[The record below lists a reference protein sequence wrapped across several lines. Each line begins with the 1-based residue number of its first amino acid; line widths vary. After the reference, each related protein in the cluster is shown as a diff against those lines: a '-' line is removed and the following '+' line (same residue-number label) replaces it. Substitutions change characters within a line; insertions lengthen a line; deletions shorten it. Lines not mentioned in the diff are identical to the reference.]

1 MDRGA
6 CRTTARGVAKN
17 QLIGLKWSALE
28 PMLRN
33 KRSLLKE
40 KPGATTRD

>member
-1 MDRGA
+1 MCTVLSLCPRA
-6 CRTTARGVAKN
+6 QEL
-17 QLIGLKWSALE
+17 QLLKWSALE